1 MINKESK
8 IKDLKS
14 WVNNGN
20 SSNQEP
26 RFESSQIWSRRLL
39 WSIISTVSIGF
50 IYSSIARID
59 EVVTAV
65 GELQAEGA
73 ERPINSPISGTIK
86 AINVNE
92 GQRVKNGEILIK
104 LDSAIYQ
111 AQIQGL
117 RLNVENLY
125 ESLKISQNVLN
136 IYETLIKE
144 GAISKVDYLD
154 KIIAVQNI
162 KLQLNQANSKIEEI
176 KAMDDRTRLSS
187 PVDGFVFNLIPSS
200 KGYAV
205 TEGEVLLKIVPDGA
219 LESKV
224 FLTNK
229 DIGFLTPNMKAEIRV
244 DAFPFTQFG
253 SIKGK
258 LKLVGE
264 EVLPADQQNSQSRFP
279 VIVSLDKQYVNLEE
293 KKYKVKSG
301 QSVTVNFIVRKKR
314 LITLLTDTIEKSYD
328 ALRGIKSDR
337 K

>member
-14 WVNNGN
+14 WVHNGN

-73 ERPINSPISGTIK
+73 ERPIKSPIGGTIK
-86 AINVNE
+86 NIYVNE

-154 KIIAVQNI
+154 KKIAVQNI

-219 LESKV
+219 LEAKV

-279 VIVSLDKQYVNLEE
+279 VIVSLDKQYLEMNK
-293 KKYKVKSG
+293 KKYEVKSG
-301 QSVTVNFIVRKKR
+301 QSVNVNFIVRNKR
-314 LITLLTDTIEKSYD
+314 LITLLTDTIDKSFD

>member
-1 MINKESK
+1 MIKNEFK
-8 IKDLKS
+8 IKFLKS
-14 WVNNGN
+14 WMNGN
-20 SSNQEP
+20 SRNQEP

-50 IYSSIARID
+50 IYSSIVRID
-59 EVVTAV
+59 EVVIAK

-73 ERPINSPISGTIK
+73 ERPINSPLSGIVKT
-86 AINVNE
+86 INVNE
-92 GQRVKNGEILIK
+92 GQKVKKGEILIK
-104 LDSAIYQ
+104 LDSSIYQ

-117 RLNVENLY
+117 RLDVENLK
-125 ESLKISQNVLN
+125 ESLKISNDVLN
-136 IYETLIKE
+136 IYKTLIEE
-144 GAISKVDYLD
+144 GAISKIDYLE
-154 KIIAVQNI
+154 KKIAVQNI
-162 KLQLNQANSKIEEI
+162 KLKIDQANSKIEEI
-176 KAMDDRTRLSS
+176 NALAYRTKLSS
-187 PVDGFVFNLIPSS
+187 PVNGVVFNLIPSS

-205 TEGEVLLKIVPDGA
+205 KEGEVLLKIVPDGD
-219 LESKV
+219 LEAKV

-229 DIGFLTPNMKAEIRV
+229 DVGFVSPNMKSEIRV

-258 LKLVGE
+258 LKLIGE
-264 EVLPADQQNSQSRFP
+264 EVLPADQQNPQSRFP
-279 VIVSLDKQYVNLEE
+279 VTVSLDKQYLNLEE

-314 LITLLTDTIEKSYD
+314 LITLLTDTIEKAYD

>member
-1 MINKESK
+1 MIKNEFK
-8 IKDLKS
+8 IKFLKP
-14 WVNNGN
+14 WRNNN
-20 SSNQEP
+20 SRNQEP

-39 WSIISTVSIGF
+39 WSIISTVSLGF
-50 IYSSIARID
+50 IYSSIVRID
-59 EVVTAV
+59 EVVTAI

-73 ERPINSPISGTIK
+73 ERPINSPIGGTINS
-86 AINVNE
+86 INVNE

-104 LDSAIYQ
+104 LDSSIYQ

-125 ESLKISQNVLN
+125 ESLKISQNVLD
-136 IYETLIKE
+136 IYETLFKE
-144 GAISKVDYLD
+144 GAISKVDYLE
-154 KIIAVQNI
+154 KKIAVQNI
-162 KLQLNQANSKIEEI
+162 KLKINQANSKIEEI
-176 KAMDDRTRLSS
+176 KAMNDRTRLSS
-187 PVDGFVFNLIPSS
+187 PVDGVVFNLIPSS

-205 TEGEVLLKIVPDGA
+205 TEGEVLLKIVPDGD
-219 LESKV
+219 LEAKV

-229 DIGFLTPNMKAEIRV
+229 DVGFLTPKMKAEIRV

-258 LKLVGE
+258 LKLIGE

-279 VIVSLDKQYVNLEE
+279 VIVSLDKQYLSMN
-293 KKYKVKSG
+293 KKKFDVKSG
-301 QSVTVNFIVRKKR
+301 QSVTVNFVVRKKR
-314 LITLLTDTIEKSYD
+314 LITLLTDTIDKAFD